1 MEVEGLPQLELEI
14 AGMVATLLCRATW
27 TATATTSLTTRLR
40 CWTPSWV
47 WVAMFSQGISMCV
60 ITTIQTIHDCIYFEK
75 LSMREVLCKVILFY
89 PCRVHWR
96 VSSNCFIRSI
106 DGRQAGFF
114 AKENDIFHQAVI
126 IRAQRSDCVYLYYL
140 SLVCTLYFVFVRNC
154 ILLWIIKI
162 S

>member
-1 MEVEGLPQLELEI
+1 
-14 AGMVATLLCRATW
+14 
-27 TATATTSLTTRLR
+27 
-40 CWTPSWV
+40 
-47 WVAMFSQGISMCV
+47 MCV

-126 IRAQRSDCVYLYYL
+126 IRAQRSDCVYLYL
-140 SLVCTLYFVFVRNC
+140 SLVCSVLCTSCLLEIVFC
-154 ILLWIIKI
+154 YE
-162 S
+162 